1 MGQIAF
7 VVWREAVEALLIVGV
22 LNAWLTHNAA
32 GHAARAGRLAL
43 WAGVVA
49 GLALAAGLAAI
60 LLFSSELF
68 GDEGEDYFQAGMA
81 LGAAGLILQM
91 VVWSQ
96 RLSREWTA
104 QLQQGVAEAVRRSNW
119 VGVGPLAALAVAR
132 EGAETVVFLYGNFAG
147 AEAGA
152 LLFGVVAAALG
163 LMAAALTYLL
173 IQLGS
178 RYVSWRI
185 FFAATEIVLL
195 LVAAALL
202 MTGIDR
208 LIGLGILPS
217 LTPPLWDSTGL
228 LDDGRPFGSLVSSLT
243 GYRARPDLMQ
253 ILAYCAFWV
262 LAWLVTNR
270 RRYATLPKT
279 V

>member
-7 VVWREAVEALLIVGV
+7 VVWREAVEALLVVGV

-32 GHAARAGRLAL
+32 GRAAKTARLAL
-43 WAGVVA
+43 WTGVVA
-49 GLALAAGLAAI
+49 GLVLAAGLGAV
-60 LLFSSELF
+60 LLFSNELF

-96 RLSREWTA
+96 RLGHEWTA

-119 VGVGPLAALAVAR
+119 VGVG
-132 EGAETVVFLYGNFAG
+132 
-147 AEAGA
+147 
-152 LLFGVVAAALG
+152 
-163 LMAAALTYLL
+163 
-173 IQLGS
+173 
-178 RYVSWRI
+178 
-185 FFAATEIVLL
+185 L

-202 MTGIDR
+202 MTGVDR
-208 LIGLGILPS
+208 LIGLGTLPS
-217 LTPPLWDSTGL
+217 LTPPLWDSSSL
-228 LDDGRPFGSLVSSLT
+228 LDDGSPFGGLVSSLT
-243 GYRARPDLMQ
+243 GYRARPDLTQ

-270 RRYATLPKT
+270 WRYATLPKT